1 MTNEMLQKK
10 IATLDPATAKKLMK
24 KMVLGLILNPNL
36 FTKENNDEEQL
47 AWLEKEL
54 KKLGK

>member
-1 MTNEMLQKK
+1 MLQKK

-47 AWLEKEL
+47 AWIEKEL

>member
-47 AWLEKEL
+47 AWIEKEL